1 MEKMKF
7 NISINAPK
15 EKVWDILWSD
25 ASYRKWTSAFM
36 EGSHAVTDNWK
47 EGSKVLFIGPN
58 GNGMVSTVAANKP
71 NEFMSFKHLGEVK
84 DGVEDTTS
92 DKVKGWAGVMENYT
106 LKGTN
111 GKTELQVEMDISE
124 DFKDYFVRTWP
135 IALDKVKEAAEA
147 APEKI
152 TVQSLVNAPVEK
164 VWAYWSA
171 PEHITKWNNASD
183 DWHTPSAKNDLRT
196 GGQFSARMEAKDG
209 SMGFDFGGTYDEVKT
224 NELIAYTLGDGRKVK
239 VVFTK
244 EGNATKVVET
254 FEAENIYPAEMQ
266 RAGWQ
271 SILDNF
277 KKYTE
282 AN

>member
-7 NISINAPK
+7 SVSINAPK
-15 EKVWDILWSD
+15 EKVWQTLWND

-47 EGSKVLFIGPN
+47 EGSKVLFVDPK

-84 DGVEDTTS
+84 NGVEDTTS
-92 DKVKGWAGVMENYT
+92 DKVKGWAGAMENYT

-111 GKTELQVEMDISE
+111 GKTELQVEMDINDE
-124 DFKDYFVRTWP
+124 FKDYFVNTFP
-135 IALDKVKEAAEA
+135 KALDKVKEEAEA
-147 APEKI
+147 APETI
-152 TVQSLVNAPVEK
+152 TVQATVNAPVEK
-164 VWAYWSA
+164 VWAYWSG
-171 PEHITKWNNASD
+171 PEHIIKWNNASD
-183 DWHTPSAKNDLRT
+183 DWHTTAAKNDLRV

-209 SMGFDFGGTYDEVKT
+209 SFGFDFGGTYDEVKT
-224 NELIAYTLGDGRKVK
+224 NELIAYTMGDGRKVK
-239 VVFTK
+239 VIFTK

-254 FEAENIYPAEMQ
+254 FEAENTHSIEMQ
-266 RAGWQ
+266 RGGWQ
-271 SILDNF
+271 NIMDSF